1 MSRSLN
7 KAIIIGNL
15 GSDPEIRTVASGA
28 RVANF
33 SVATSRSWT
42 GRDGAQQE
50 KTEWHRIVA
59 WDNERGPKLADVA
72 ERFLK
77 KGDKVYI
84 EGEIEYRSYEDKDGV
99 TKYITEI
106 RAREMIMLGG
116 REGGSGG
123 GFGGDVGEAPRRER
137 VPTGGKTSKGNEKG
151 GGDYDG
157 FPALDEDDDLPF

>member
-7 KAIIIGNL
+7 KAMIIGNL
-15 GSDPEIRTVASGA
+15 GSDPDIRTTGSGT

-59 WDNERGPKLADVA
+59 WDKLADIA

-77 KGDKVYI
+77 KGDRVYV

-99 TKYITEI
+99 TKYSTEI
-106 RAREMIMLGG
+106 RAREMVMLGG
-116 REGGSGG
+116 SRDAGSEFGGSQERSSRPRQPQAAGKPADKGGYDDFEGGS
-123 GFGGDVGEAPRRER
+123 
-137 VPTGGKTSKGNEKG
+137 
-151 GGDYDG
+151 
-157 FPALDEDDDLPF
+157 FPEDDDLPF

>member
-7 KAIIIGNL
+7 KAMIIGNL
-15 GSDPEIRTVASGA
+15 GSDPEIRAISSGA

-42 GRDGAQQE
+42 GKDGSAQE

-59 WDNERGPKLADVA
+59 WEKLADIA

-77 KGDKVYI
+77 KGDRVYV

-99 TKYITEI
+99 TKYSTEI
-106 RAREMIMLGG
+106 RARELLMLGG
-116 REGGSGG
+116 KSEGGSDFGG
-123 GFGGDVGEAPRRER
+123 GGGAQRSSAPRQQKQ
-137 VPTGGKTSKGNEKG
+137 PAGKAEKG
-151 GGDYDG
+151 GGGYDDFEGGG
-157 FPALDEDDDLPF
+157 FPEDDDLPF